1 MPPKKYELLE
11 HTADIRVRITAKD
24 LAGLFTNAAGALSDI
39 LAKVKRGRRSP
50 PKILTIK
57 KTADSVGELLIAWLS
72 ELLSLSDARG
82 LIFTGFRIK
91 KLSEQQIEARV
102 TGHKK
107 EDFHV
112 KTEIKAATYHEL
124 KVEKIRSGWL
134 AEVVLDV

>member
-1 MPPKKYELLE
+1 MPSKKYELLE

-24 LAGLFTNAAGALSDI
+24 LAGLFTNAARALFDI
-39 LAKVKRGRRSP
+39 LAAKRRSRFSS
-50 PKILTIK
+50 PKTLTIK
-57 KTADSVGELLIAWLS
+57 KSADSVGELLVAWLS

-91 KLSEQQIEARV
+91 KLSEKQIEARV

-107 EDFHV
+107 EDFRV

-124 KVEKIRSGWL
+124 KVEKMKSGWQ
-134 AEVVLDV
+134 AEVLFDV